1 MNEQTFTRRLNQF
14 VTILN
19 NHKHKDEL
27 LNIMKQQLVDDT
39 VIVVTD

>member
-1 MNEQTFTRRLNQF
+1 MNERTFARRLNQF

-19 NHKHKDEL
+19 NHRHKDEL

-39 VIVVTD
+39 VIVVTE

>member
-1 MNEQTFTRRLNQF
+1 MNELTFDKRFNQF
-14 VTILN
+14 VIELN

-39 VIVVTD
+39 VIVDTD

>member
-14 VTILN
+14 VTLLN

-27 LNIMKQQLVDDT
+27 LQIMRNQLKDDT
-39 VIVVTD
+39 VIVDTV